1 MIVEDEQTLHQ
12 LIQKGQIINFK
23 HFINYEHFKA
33 LLSLCGQDGRLNEV
47 RLAMSH
53 EYFNKLNLVM
63 YQLWC
68 EIHFKGVKHAT
79 IFNQMTDED
88 GFVKKSDFIMTIA
101 KYSILSQ
108 S

>member
-1 MIVEDEQTLHQ
+1 
-12 LIQKGQIINFK
+12 
-23 HFINYEHFKA
+23 
-33 LLSLCGQDGRLNEV
+33 
-47 RLAMSH
+47 
-53 EYFNKLNLVM
+53 M

-101 KYSILSQ
+101 KYSILSK